1 MKKILQLFK
10 SSGINIQIYKK
21 LSMVSLTTG
30 KGILEI
36 GSNKKYKFT
45 GLSSWI
51 AWRSAYFTKLQSSKN
66 KINILSQWIGT
77 YVKGR
82 EIGF

>member
-1 MKKILQLFK
+1 MISNTSNKFNYNHL
-10 SSGINIQIYKK
+10 G
-21 LSMVSLTTG
+21 SMVSLTTG

-45 GLSSWI
+45 GLSYWL
-51 AWRSAYFTKLQSSKN
+51 AWRSAYLTKLQTSKN

-77 YVKGR
+77 YIKGR